1 MSLRTPLGRVLN
13 HGSAREGVSHWWRQ
27 RLSAVA
33 LIPLTL
39 WFVFALLGLPS
50 LDYLSVRAWMGSGWT
65 PVLMVLLVGTLCYH
79 SWLGVQVVIEDYIHG
94 KGLKAVSL
102 GGSAL
107 VHALLAVAGIFAVL
121 KIAFQGA

>member
-13 HGSAREGVSHWWRQ
+13 HGSARDGVSHWWRQ
-27 RLSAVA
+27 RLGAVA

-50 LDYLSVRAWMGSGWT
+50 LDYLTVRAWMGSGWT
-65 PVLMVLLVGTLCYH
+65 PVFMVLLVGTLCHH

-94 KGLKAVSL
+94 KGLKAAAL
-102 GGSAL
+102 GGSSL
-107 VHALLAVAGIFAVL
+107 VHALLAAAGIFAVL